1 MKNLII
7 SVLLMQVITGLPF
20 WVFSNND
27 RLNVGVALIILFF
40 VLIEALDEVIMNLR
54 RKRRMQKRR
63 ARQCGLV
70 VEDLTKKVI

>member
-27 RLNVGVALIILFF
+27 RLYVGVALIILFF

-63 ARQCGLV
+63 ARQFGLV

>member
-1 MKNLII
+1 
-7 SVLLMQVITGLPF
+7 MQVITGLPF

-40 VLIEALDEVIMNLR
+40 VLIEALDEVIMNWR

-63 ARQCGLV
+63 ARHLGV
-70 VEDLTKKVI
+70 IVEDFTQKKVI